1 MTTPVRDLLAEDCGW
16 AAQLMERRRQVY
28 ARYSPVFWRPAR
40 GATKGH
46 ANFLAEKVSR
56 GGAVALR
63 TGRGFLIADLRG
75 TEGVID
81 DFAVEADDDWAEDG
95 VALLCSAWPA
105 LAARGAETLRVVI
118 AAADEPKAAMLWALS
133 LEPVEQW
140 WVKPV
145 DPAATPAAS
154 GRVEGSGFSGILGPA
169 PPVYDPGGPVLLVDR
184 VADGT
189 KAAAIEEGATASGAV
204 LAIVPVR
211 VGAEREAELRDAAFT
226 VASAWFLGQPS
237 VPTAPG

>member
-1 MTTPVRDLLAEDCGW
+1 MTVRDLLAEDCGW

-40 GATKGH
+40 GATEGH
-46 ANFLAEKVSR
+46 ASFLVGKVSR

-63 TGRGFLIADLRG
+63 ADRGFLIGDLRG

-81 DFAVEADDDWAEDG
+81 DFAVEADDDWADDG

-105 LAARGAETLRVVI
+105 LAGGGAERLRVVT
-118 AAADEPKAAMLWALS
+118 AAADEPKVAMLRALS
-133 LEPVEQW
+133 LEPAEQW

-145 DPAATPAAS
+145 DPAGTPAAS

-184 VADGT
+184 VAEGT
-189 KAAAIEEGATASGAV
+189 TAAAIEDGAAAVGAV
-204 LAIVPVR
+204 LAIIPVR
-211 VGAEREAELRDAAFT
+211 VGAEREAELRGAAFT
-226 VASAWFLGQPS
+226 VASAWYLGQPS
-237 VPTAPG
+237 VPTAPA